1 MSKKYK
7 VIITRETIVEA
18 KDEEEAKDM
27 AFDSMVHGDVDFEV
41 EEDEQKTRRSK
52 FKSFNKAQPLA
63 PGTRAKL
70 QAASGKLQASGRKL
84 DKKIV

>member
-1 MSKKYK
+1 MKKLVTIIIGGTGQFGITTAKQLIRKKYK

-41 EEDEQKTRRSK
+41 EEDE
-52 FKSFNKAQPLA
+52 
-63 PGTRAKL
+63 
-70 QAASGKLQASGRKL
+70 
-84 DKKIV
+84 

>member
-41 EEDEQKTRRSK
+41 EEDEQKTRRAK
-52 FKSFNKAQPLA
+52 FKSFNKSQPLA

-70 QAASGKLQASGRKL
+70 QAASNKLQASGRKL
-84 DKKIV
+84 DKKII

>member
-27 AFDSMVHGDVDFEV
+27 AFDSMVYGDVDFKV
-41 EEDEQKTRRSK
+41 EEDE
-52 FKSFNKAQPLA
+52 
-63 PGTRAKL
+63 
-70 QAASGKLQASGRKL
+70 
-84 DKKIV
+84 